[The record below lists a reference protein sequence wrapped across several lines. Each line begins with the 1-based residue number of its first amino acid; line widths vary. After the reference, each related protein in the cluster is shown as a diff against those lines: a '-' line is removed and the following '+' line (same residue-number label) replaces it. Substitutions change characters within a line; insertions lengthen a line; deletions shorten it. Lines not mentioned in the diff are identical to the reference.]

1 MELSVT
7 ANRMIF
13 AVLSTALSFCDSSQM
28 LEFRFYFACHIYV
41 FPCRLHSVTGSSP
54 STGLSL
60 RIPFCSLNDQII
72 KIKL

>member
-7 ANRMIF
+7 AIRMIF
-13 AVLSTALSFCDSSQM
+13 AVFSTASSFCDSPKI
-28 LEFRFYFACHIYV
+28 LDFRFDFVCHIYV
-41 FPCRLHSVTGSSP
+41 FSCCLYSVTGNSP